1 MTGIHR
7 YPEGG
12 SSNWRKVMKLKD
24 PGDIAVEISANRK
37 RRKNKTLS
45 ALLSDKHRYIDGA
58 GKAMYGKFIIRIVS

>member
-1 MTGIHR
+1 
-7 YPEGG
+7 
-12 SSNWRKVMKLKD
+12 MKLKD

-37 RRKNKTLS
+37 RWKKKTLS